1 MMEFLTKLLDTS
13 DFPARWHC
21 GNWTSGEGWL
31 HILSDV
37 AIFGAYAAIPAVL
50 VFFIHRRKDI
60 PFLPVFWLFA
70 GFILFCGTGHF
81 IEATIFWYPWY
92 RLSGLVKLATAL
104 ISWATVFALIRVI
117 PAVLTLPGLAR
128 LNTAL
133 EEKVQLLKTAEQKLQ
148 TAHDE
153 LEERV
158 KLRTADLEQVNKALH
173 LEVAER
179 SRAEKTLHEA
189 AADLERF
196 NQMMIGREQRM
207 IELKREVNTLARKL
221 GQPDSYDLSALEL
234 E

>member
-1 MMEFLTKLLDTS
+1 M
-13 DFPARWHC
+13 
-21 GNWTSGEGWL
+21 
-31 HILSDV
+31 
-37 AIFGAYAAIPAVL
+37 
-50 VFFIHRRKDI
+50 
-60 PFLPVFWLFA
+60 
-70 GFILFCGTGHF
+70 
-81 IEATIFWYPWY
+81 
-92 RLSGLVKLATAL
+92 
-104 ISWATVFALIRVI
+104 
-117 PAVLTLPGLAR
+117 
-128 LNTAL
+128 NTAL